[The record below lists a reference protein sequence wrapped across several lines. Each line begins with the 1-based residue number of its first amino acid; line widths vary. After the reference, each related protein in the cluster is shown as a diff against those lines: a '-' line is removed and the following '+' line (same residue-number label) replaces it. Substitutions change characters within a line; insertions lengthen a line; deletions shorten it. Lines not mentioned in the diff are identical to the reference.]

1 MIFVLMALG
10 FELLFLFDEVEGELF
25 DFGHLEGDEFGEF
38 GAVLFDLG
46 GGGDA
51 GEVAVGS
58 NMGFDFGERGEAV
71 VVFENVVGPAGLND
85 DFLGADS
92 AVDG

>member
-1 MIFVLMALG
+1 MALG

-25 DFGHLEGDEFGEF
+25 DFGHLEGDEFGEL
-38 GAVLFDLG
+38 GAVLLDLS

-58 NMGFDFGERGEAV
+58 DVGFDFGERCEAV
-71 VVFENVVGPAGLND
+71 
-85 DFLGADS
+85 S
-92 AVDG
+92 SKT